1 MSSQGFNPGCD
12 KRTKFAVFNCIDDFF
27 ASRNKTCTNC
37 FIEKFPPLQ
46 LKLLNDDE
54 DMTLI
59 DLLDCVFNSTLPLT
73 AAVFKNAPTVLVCG
87 NEVDKAT

>member
-1 MSSQGFNPGCD
+1 MNILLPEIRRVLIALLKHS
-12 KRTKFAVFNCIDDFF
+12 
-27 ASRNKTCTNC
+27 
-37 FIEKFPPLQ
+37 PLQ

-87 NEVDKAT
+87 NEVDNASRSKR